1 MGYYDTIAYQWH
13 NYTGYQGGS
22 FKKYVLNDFLRS
34 HMESIQDKAILEVG
48 AGNGYFMAWV
58 LERFSGQ
65 TPERLV
71 ISGISN
77 QLLSIAETHFYLP
90 LAQYLQLD
98 IRSHFPFPA
107 GEFDLVVGTMVFNE
121 LPNAG
126 ARRGLAEIHRVLS
139 SDGVLLLSVTHPDFI
154 HSLDRRGALKRD
166 HQGLWTM
173 PGSQSMR
180 LPIVRRS
187 RQKYQG
193 LLTEAG
199 FEYQS
204 FDIVANERV
213 FKEKPGLNVGRST
226 PLGLVFRC
234 WRPMRDSAESGQLA

>member
-107 GEFDLVVGTMVFNE
+107 GEFDLVVATMVFNE
-121 LPNAG
+121 LTDAG
-126 ARRGLAEIHRVLS
+126 VRRGLSEIHRALS

-180 LPIVRRS
+180 LPIVQRS
-187 RQKYQG
+187 RQKHEE
-193 LLTEAG
+193 LLTGAG

-204 FDIVANERV
+204 FDIVANEQV
-213 FKEKPGLNVGRST
+213 FKEKPGLKANRST

-234 WRPMRDSAESGQLA
+234 WRQMRDSMR

>member
-107 GEFDLVVGTMVFNE
+107 GEFDLVVATMVFNE
-121 LPNAG
+121 LTDAG
-126 ARRGLAEIHRVLS
+126 VRRGLSEIHRALS

-154 HSLDRRGALKRD
+154 HSLDRRGALKVYGQC
-166 HQGLWTM
+166 QGH
-173 PGSQSMR
+173 R
-180 LPIVRRS
+180 ACAYRS
-187 RQKYQG
+187 FNALARNMKNY
-193 LLTEAG
+193 L
-199 FEYQS
+199 
-204 FDIVANERV
+204 
-213 FKEKPGLNVGRST
+213 
-226 PLGLVFRC
+226 LGLASSTNPSILLPTSRSS
-234 WRPMRDSAESGQLA
+234 RKNLA

>member
-1 MGYYDTIAYQWH
+1 MAYYDTIAYQWH
-13 NYTGYQGGS
+13 RYTGYQGRS
-22 FKKYVLNDFLRS
+22 FKKYILNHFLLT
-34 HMESIQDKAILEVG
+34 HMETIQDKAILEVG

-71 ISGISN
+71 ISGISS

-90 LAQYLQLD
+90 LAEYLRLD
-98 IRSHFPFPA
+98 IRSHFTFPA
-107 GEFDLVVGTMVFNE
+107 GEFDLVVATMVFNE
-121 LPNAG
+121 LTNAG
-126 ARRGLAEIHRVLS
+126 ARRGLSEIHRVLS
-139 SDGVLLLSVTHPDFI
+139 SEGVLLLSATHPDFI

-187 RQKYQG
+187 RQKYEE

-213 FKEKPGLNVGRST
+213 FKEKPGLKVDRFTLSY
-226 PLGLVFRC
+226 LLSDIRRFIVK
-234 WRPMRDSAESGQLA
+234 

>member
-98 IRSHFPFPA
+98 IRSHFTFPA
-107 GEFDLVVGTMVFNE
+107 GEFDLVVATMVFNE
-121 LPNAG
+121 LTDAG
-126 ARRGLAEIHRVLS
+126 VRRGLSEIHRALS

-180 LPIVRRS
+180 LPIVQRS
-187 RQKYQG
+187 RQKHEE
-193 LLTEAG
+193 LLTGAG

-204 FDIVANERV
+204 FDIVANEQV
-213 FKEKPGLNVGRST
+213 FKEKPGLKANRST

-234 WRPMRDSAESGQLA
+234 WRQMRDSMR